1 MLSIGAPLILG
12 NDGID
17 DVVILLTSLILVG
30 FCNSSFTIPQCHV
43 TLKLNSKRRA
53 TVNRASISHSEEV
66 RFWSAAA
73 AANRV

>member
-1 MLSIGAPLILG
+1 
-12 NDGID
+12 
-17 DVVILLTSLILVG
+17 
-30 FCNSSFTIPQCHV
+30 V

-53 TVNRASISHSEEV
+53 TVNRASISHGEEV